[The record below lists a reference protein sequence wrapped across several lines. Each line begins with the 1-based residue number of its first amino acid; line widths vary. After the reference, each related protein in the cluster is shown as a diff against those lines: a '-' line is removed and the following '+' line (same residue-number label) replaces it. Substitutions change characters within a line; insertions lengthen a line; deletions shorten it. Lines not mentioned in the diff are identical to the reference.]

1 MLNRYEM
8 QDQEL
13 YDNNILLYE
22 LPLNTIDACC
32 VNFDKNN
39 YICIN
44 KNKDIN
50 KFDKYWITEH
60 ELEHI
65 KNNALYDSNASKLT
79 IRRRE
84 YKANDALI
92 KKHNLATST
101 IELIKLGLCK
111 LEICEELQ
119 IPLDLFDHIINYIKR
134 KEIM

>member
-1 MLNRYEM
+1 MNKFEI
-8 QDQEL
+8 QSQEL
-13 YDNNILLYE
+13 YDNNIQLFDF
-22 LPLNTIDACC
+22 PLDTIDACC

-44 KNKDIN
+44 KNRDYSSI
-50 KFDKYWITEH
+50 DKYWITEH

-65 KNNALYDSNASKLT
+65 KTNSFYSVDTSKLS
-79 IRRRE
+79 IKRRE

-111 LEICEELQ
+111 SEICEELQ

-134 KEIM
+134 KGIM

>member
-1 MLNRYEM
+1 MNKYEI
-8 QDQEL
+8 QSQEL
-13 YDNNILLYE
+13 YDNNIQLFDF
-22 LPLNTIDACC
+22 PLDTIDACC

-50 KFDKYWITEH
+50 NFEKYWITEH

-65 KNNALYDSNASKLT
+65 KNNALYEPNASKLT

-92 KKHNLATST
+92 KKHNLASST
-101 IELIKLGLCK
+101 MEFLKLGLSK
-111 LEICEELQ
+111 SEICEELQ
-119 IPLDLFDHIINYIKR
+119 IPSDLFDHIINYIKR
-134 KEIM
+134 KGIM